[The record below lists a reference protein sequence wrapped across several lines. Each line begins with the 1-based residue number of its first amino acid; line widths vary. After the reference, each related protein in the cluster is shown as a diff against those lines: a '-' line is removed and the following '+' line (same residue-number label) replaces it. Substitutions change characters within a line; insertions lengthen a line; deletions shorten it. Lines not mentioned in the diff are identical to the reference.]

1 VRGASLYIMEV
12 AVPPDAEIIASVVNG
27 DIDAFT
33 ILVQRYRDLCFRFA
47 LRILGNRDDAEEALQ
62 DAFVRAFRALP
73 MCRDRAR
80 FGAWLYQILVNE
92 CRTRATRTAR
102 RDRLLV
108 DVTPDVADPA
118 SHDDLAVSEEI
129 EYALAQLVPEQR
141 EVFLLRYV
149 EELGYEEISEITGV
163 GISALK
169 MRAKRGCERLRELL
183 EGVVR

>member
-1 VRGASLYIMEV
+1 MEV
-12 AVPPDAEIIASVVNG
+12 VVPPDADLIASVVDG
-27 DIDAFT
+27 DLDSFT
-33 ILVQRYRDLCFRFA
+33 ILVRRYRDLCFRFA
-47 LRILGNRDDAEEALQ
+47 LRILGNRADAEEALQ

-73 MCRDRAR
+73 TCRNRDR

-102 RDRLLV
+102 RDRHFV
-108 DVTPDVADPA
+108 DVTPDVVDPSSREDSA
-118 SHDDLAVSEEI
+118 IGEEI

-149 EELGYEEISEITGV
+149 EELGYDEIAEITGV
-163 GISALK
+163 GVSALK